1 MGHKKICRR
10 EKSGTE
16 KYMQELSN
24 VSVGSNSWQTGLE
37 DDKEERREG
46 RNQERTLKKIILNK
60 MLTTQKPLKERNS
73 AWWKCHKQNLQTSWG
88 NRIHSKAPHYVFH
101 KELLKIHR
109 HISTQTQIL
118 RNLVE
123 NRQIH
128 HKSRWAQTL
137 SHTWMCAV
145 MCGHGSKRRR
155 V

>member
-1 MGHKKICRR
+1 
-10 EKSGTE
+10 
-16 KYMQELSN
+16 
-24 VSVGSNSWQTGLE
+24 
-37 DDKEERREG
+37 
-46 RNQERTLKKIILNK
+46 

-128 HKSRWAQTL
+128 HKAVEHRRC
-137 SHTWMCAV
+137 HTPECAV
-145 MCGHGSKRRR
+145 TCGHGSKRGESKCPPAGVSYVNYGAFTRHANLEWTLR
-155 V
+155 YRKRKRMHVWYHWYSFVLSMHRLLLRPV

>member
-1 MGHKKICRR
+1 
-10 EKSGTE
+10 
-16 KYMQELSN
+16 
-24 VSVGSNSWQTGLE
+24 
-37 DDKEERREG
+37 
-46 RNQERTLKKIILNK
+46 

-88 NRIHSKAPHYVFH
+88 NRIHSKPHYVFH

-128 HKSRWAQTL
+128 HKAVEHRRC
-137 SHTWMCAV
+137 HTPECVQLRVV
-145 MCGHGSKRRR
+145 MEVNGESKCPPAG
-155 V
+155 